1 MKHARTLIPV
11 AATLLLA
18 GCISVI
24 PEQKHA
30 VPRYDVSLPDAPP
43 ASAATGDKVATPAV
57 FISGR
62 VRASDEA
69 LGRAIRTADL
79 TTGKTGILTDGE
91 LARTPEAI
99 VGAFLRN
106 RLSAR
111 HPGAI
116 VCDASVAP
124 RQGAKTTTEAWIER
138 FRLEKKDGA
147 WSFVAHIRF
156 FTESSD
162 GTMKVLEATPSVP
175 IETSDDARPTAADAV
190 RAMSK
195 ALASI
200 EL

>member
-1 MKHARTLIPV
+1 MKHASTLIPV

-43 ASAATGDKVATPAV
+43 ASAAVGDKAATPAV
-57 FISGR
+57 FVSGR

-124 RQGAKTTTEAWIER
+124 RQGAKTTMEAWIER

-156 FTESSD
+156 FTESPD

-175 IETSDDARPTAADAV
+175 IETADDARPTAADAV

>member
-1 MKHARTLIPV
+1 MKNAKTFIPV
-11 AATLLLA
+11 AIALLLA
-18 GCISVI
+18 GCISVL
-24 PEQKHA
+24 PDNKHA
-30 VPRYDVSLPDAPP
+30 VPRYDVALPDAPGSADILP
-43 ASAATGDKVATPAV
+43 AASSFFV
-57 FISGR
+57 IGR
-62 VRASDEA
+62 VRSSDEA
-69 LGRAIRTADL
+69 TGRVIRAIDME
-79 TTGKTGILTDGE
+79 TGRIGILRDGE

-156 FTESSD
+156 FTESPD
-162 GTMKVLEATPSVP
+162 GTLKVLEASPSVP
-175 IETSDDARPTAADAV
+175 IETADDARPTAADAV
-190 RAMSK
+190 GAMSK

>member
-1 MKHARTLIPV
+1 MKHASTLVPV
-11 AATLLLA
+11 ATALLLA

-30 VPRYDVSLPDAPP
+30 VPRYDVSLPDASP
-43 ASAATGDKVATPAV
+43 APTATAEKAAAPAAFV
-57 FISGR
+57 SGR

-69 LGRAIRTADL
+69 SGRAIRTADL
-79 TTGKTGILTDGE
+79 ATGRTGILTDGE

-124 RQGAKTTTEAWIER
+124 RTGAKTTTEAWIER

-147 WSFVAHIRF
+147 WTFVAHIRF
-156 FTESSD
+156 FTESPD
-162 GTMKVLEATPSVP
+162 GALTVRDATPSVP
-175 IETSDDARPTAADAV
+175 IETADDARPTAAEAV

>member
-1 MKHARTLIPV
+1 MKHANTLIPF
-11 AATLLLA
+11 ATALLLA
-18 GCISVI
+18 GCISVL
-24 PEQKHA
+24 PEQKHS
-30 VPRYDVSLPDAPP
+30 VPHYDVSLPDAPR
-43 ASAATGDKVATPAV
+43 ALAATADKAATPAV
-57 FISGR
+57 FVSGR

-69 LGRAIRTADL
+69 SGRAIRTADL
-79 TTGKTGILTDGE
+79 TTGRTGILTDGE

-99 VGAFLRN
+99 VGALLRN

-147 WSFVAHIRF
+147 WMFVAHIRF
-156 FTESSD
+156 FAESPD
-162 GTMKVLEATPSVP
+162 GTMKVLDATPAIP
-175 IETSDDARPTAADAV
+175 IPTENGARPTAADAV
-190 RAMSK
+190 LAISK

>member
-1 MKHARTLIPV
+1 MKHACTLIPV

-30 VPRYDVSLPDAPP
+30 VPRYDVSLPDAPH
-43 ASAATGDKVATPAV
+43 AAAATGDKTATPAV
-57 FISGR
+57 FVSGR

-147 WSFVAHIRF
+147 WSFVARIRF
-156 FTESSD
+156 FTETPD
-162 GTMKVLEATPSVP
+162 GTMKVLEASPSVP
-175 IETSDDARPTAADAV
+175 IETADDARPTAADAV

>member
-30 VPRYDVSLPDAPP
+30 MPRYDVSLPDAPP
-43 ASAATGDKVATPAV
+43 ASAAPGDKAATPAV
-57 FISGR
+57 FVSGR

-147 WSFVAHIRF
+147 WSFVAHISF
-156 FTESSD
+156 FTESPD
-162 GTMKVLEATPSVP
+162 GTMKVLEASPSVP
-175 IETSDDARPTAADAV
+175 IETADDARPTAADAV

>member
-1 MKHARTLIPV
+1 MKYVSTLIPV

-43 ASAATGDKVATPAV
+43 ASAAIGDKAATPAV
-57 FISGR
+57 FVAGR

-111 HPGAI
+111 HPGSI

-156 FTESSD
+156 FTESPD
-162 GTMKVLEATPSVP
+162 GTMKMLEATPSVP
-175 IETSDDARPTAADAV
+175 IETADDARPTAADAV

>member
-43 ASAATGDKVATPAV
+43 AAATGDKAATPAV
-57 FISGR
+57 FVSGR

-138 FRLEKKDGA
+138 FRLEKKDGV
-147 WSFVAHIRF
+147 WSFVARIRF
-156 FTESSD
+156 FTETPD
-162 GTMKVLEATPSVP
+162 GTMKVLEASPSVP
-175 IETSDDARPTAADAV
+175 IETADDARPTAADAV

-195 ALASI
+195 AFASI

>member
-1 MKHARTLIPV
+1 MKHVSTLIPV

-30 VPRYDVSLPDAPP
+30 VPRYDVSLPDAP
-43 ASAATGDKVATPAV
+43 ASAATGDKAATPAV
-57 FISGR
+57 FVSGR

-116 VCDASVAP
+116 VCDAAVAP

-156 FTESSD
+156 FTESPD
-162 GTMKVLEATPSVP
+162 GTMKVLEASPSVP
-175 IETSDDARPTAADAV
+175 IETADDARPTAADAV

>member
-1 MKHARTLIPV
+1 MKHVSTLIPV

-43 ASAATGDKVATPAV
+43 ASAATGDKAATPAV
-57 FISGR
+57 FVSGR

-156 FTESSD
+156 FTESPD
-162 GTMKVLEATPSVP
+162 GTMKMLEASPSVP
-175 IETSDDARPTAADAV
+175 IETADDARPTAADAV

-200 EL
+200 DL

>member
-1 MKHARTLIPV
+1 MKYVSTLIPV

-30 VPRYDVSLPDAPP
+30 MPRYDISLPDAPP
-43 ASAATGDKVATPAV
+43 ASAATGDKAATPAIFV
-57 FISGR
+57 SGR

-111 HPGAI
+111 HPDAI

-147 WSFVAHIRF
+147 WSFVARIRF
-156 FTESSD
+156 FTESPD
-162 GTMKVLEATPSVP
+162 GTMKVLEASPSVP
-175 IETSDDARPTAADAV
+175 VETADDARPTAADAV
-190 RAMSK
+190 RAMSM
-195 ALASI
+195 AFASI

>member
-1 MKHARTLIPV
+1 MKHVSTLIPV

-43 ASAATGDKVATPAV
+43 ASAAIGDKAATPAV
-57 FISGR
+57 FVSGR

-106 RLSAR
+106 RLSAC

-156 FTESSD
+156 FTESPD
-162 GTMKVLEATPSVP
+162 GTMKVLEASPSIP
-175 IETSDDARPTAADAV
+175 IETADNARPTAADAV